1 MSLSTVVLTFFA
13 VMEAGELQRRSRQWP
28 YLAAALILILL
39 ALSRLYLGMEWLSG
53 ALMGIAM
60 GLAWTAVVGIAYR
73 QRAIKRFSGATAS
86 LIFYG
91 SLFALFAWQ
100 VNEHAREDLT
110 SLHTAMVVKNVDRNT
125 WWDSRWREMS
135 TDRTQLKSVASRK
148 FNAQIAA
155 DPERRLAWF
164 QTEGGLRWR
173 GFSNH
178 KFAGIAVPIGAP
190 SPLIL
195 RLIEGQ

>member
-1 MSLSTVVLTFFA
+1 MSLSTVVLAFFA

-39 ALSRLYLGMEWLSG
+39 AISRLYLGMEWLSG

-100 VNEHAREDLT
+100 VNENLRSDLVALQT
-110 SLHTAMVVKNVDRNT
+110 PIPYVELADAE
-125 WWDSRWREMS
+125 WWEP
-135 TDRTQLKSVASRK
+135 T
-148 FNAQIAA
+148 
-155 DPERRLAWF
+155 
-164 QTEGGLRWR
+164 
-173 GFSNH
+173 
-178 KFAGIAVPIGAP
+178 
-190 SPLIL
+190 
-195 RLIEGQ
+195 